1 MFFVPLQVVPANKTP
16 VYDWFKKNNIKE
28 EFLEHIKKL
37 LHDSDKDCH
46 IKKKSNEILR
56 CYENSH

>member
-1 MFFVPLQVVPANKTP
+1 MTGL
-16 VYDWFKKNNIKE
+16 KKNNIKE

-46 IKKKSNEILR
+46 IKKEI
-56 CYENSH
+56 

>member
-37 LHDSDKDCH
+37 VHDSDKDRH
-46 IKKKSNEILR
+46 IKKEI
-56 CYENSH
+56 